1 MKRLLSLPIVLCM
14 LISICLSY
22 STTASAQEQS
32 EDNRIQEHIGKLILL
47 KKKNKT
53 FRNKGRD
60 STMTLHIDTLIMKD
74 RASLQ
79 FYGLKDVKLEIGY
92 AEIGKDVVFSGIGS
106 KNNASN
112 FDIAIHLAKFQSMY
126 VIARGIDAMNGTR
139 TNPNGDGGNVTFHYD
154 RNGLVP
160 QQEDRKA
167 KQHLT
172 VDVSPGGRRVN
183 PPTDIALVMSRI
195 GMGGPRM
202 GGIPQGQVY
211 SGSPGRE
218 GKVSV
223 APTP

>member
-1 MKRLLSLPIVLCM
+1 MKRLLSLPLALCLLM
-14 LISICLSY
+14 MIGLSY
-22 STTASAQEQS
+22 STTIFAQEKS
-32 EDNRIQEHIGKLILL
+32 EEHRIQEHIGKLVLS
-47 KKKNKT
+47 KKKKKV
-53 FRNKGRD
+53 FQNKGRD
-60 STMTLHIDTLIMKD
+60 STITVRIDTLIMKD

-92 AEIGKDVVFSGIGS
+92 AEIGKDVVFSGIGN

-112 FDIAIHLAKFQSMY
+112 FDISVNLAKFQSMY

-139 TNPNGDGGNVTFHYD
+139 TNPNGDGGNVTFHYATS
-154 RNGLVP
+154 GLTP

-167 KQHLT
+167 KQYLT
-172 VDVSPGGRRVN
+172 IDVSPGGRRVN

-195 GMGGPRM
+195 GMGGPRL

-218 GKVSV
+218 GKVV
-223 APTP
+223 VEAAP